1 MTVEYDRADICAD
14 CLYTDANGWSERDT
28 GRPLPDP
35 VPLNRLE
42 GYLIGPDVDSLED
55 VDAVQAASEPS
66 FSWSPCHGCGSQ
78 LGGDRYTVRIV
89 EGLSR

>member
-14 CLYTDANGWSERDT
+14 CLYMDANGWREREI

-35 VPLNRLE
+35 VPLNRLK

-55 VDAVQAASEPS
+55 VDAVNAAQEPS
-66 FSWSPCHGCGSQ
+66 FSWSPCQGCGST

-89 EGLSR
+89 ESSSR

>member
-14 CLYTDANGWSERDT
+14 CLYTDANGWDERET

-42 GYLIGPDVDSLED
+42 GYLIGTDVDSLED
-55 VDAVQAASEPS
+55 ADAVQAANEPS
-66 FSWSPCHGCGSQ
+66 FSWSPCHGCGCT

-89 EGLSR
+89 EWPSR